1 MDFHGIFKSY
11 SIIQRENPRRT
22 RFVAEVLQ
30 LRTNYIWE
38 TYGYGGP
45 SARQDHLRVNVLKP
59 TDTMECFNL
68 LRSRFEERPEFV
80 AKAADYHDQVRRG
93 AENNFSRVSR
103 QWYESFLR
111 QTYGGQ
117 LWGKIL
123 LSAGTV
129 HVGKFH
135 WD

>member
-1 MDFHGIFKSY
+1 MDLHGIFKSY

-22 RFVAEVLQ
+22 RFVAELLQ
-30 LRTNYIWE
+30 LRTNYIWN

-68 LRSRFEERPEFV
+68 LRSRFEERPECV
-80 AKAADYHDQVRRG
+80 ARARD
-93 AENNFSRVSR
+93 SR

-117 LWGKIL
+117 LWVKIL